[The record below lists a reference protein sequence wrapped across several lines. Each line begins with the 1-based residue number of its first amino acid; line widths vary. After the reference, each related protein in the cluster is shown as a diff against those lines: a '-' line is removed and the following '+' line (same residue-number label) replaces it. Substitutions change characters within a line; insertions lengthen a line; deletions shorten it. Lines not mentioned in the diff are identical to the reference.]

1 MFNLRHVFG
10 ENRYDCVEENDSY
23 LGYFDGGRRML
34 SARTSSKDFFRINST
49 CFVKKT
55 LHSKEFDQ
63 KWFSK
68 FDRLFC
74 LLLYYIIIVYY
85 IAACLLGIAFKSH

>member
-34 SARTSSKDFFRINST
+34 SARTSSKGFFSYKLNVFRKEDI
-49 CFVKKT
+49 T
-55 LHSKEFDQ
+55 LKGGRSQMVFQ
-63 KWFSK
+63 IW
-68 FDRLFC
+68 
-74 LLLYYIIIVYY
+74 
-85 IAACLLGIAFKSH
+85 